1 MSALSDFLPGLRV
14 QPPGGDGALVLEGEL
29 DLSTV
34 PGLRSVFER
43 HRPIAGDVTLDISG
57 LRFIDSTGLQE
68 LLDLSA
74 TLTDGAIVL
83 RNVSAYVLKLLR
95 VTGLDRSDRIRVEA
109 TGSIR

>member
-14 QPPGGDGALVLEGEL
+14 HPPQGDGVLVVEGEL

-34 PGLRSVFER
+34 PRLRSVFEM
-43 HRPIAGDVTLDISG
+43 HRPAAGDVTLDVSG

-74 TLTDGAIVL
+74 GLTGGAIVL
-83 RNVSAYVLKLLR
+83 RNVPAYVMKLLR
-95 VTGLDRSDRIRVEA
+95 VTGLDRSDRIRVDA